1 MKKLN
6 VIKKNKQYG
15 RKISQELNK
24 VINDSNMHE
33 LLKVSKNDWWPQIE
47 MTNLPIDDDLF
58 VSLLRQEL
66 LKNGLFLASTFN
78 LCFAHNQK
86 GILDLTVKKFKKSI
100 ISLKDFILS
109 HNKYGNLKKNYLAC
123 GQYVSI
129 QIQ

>member
-1 MKKLN
+1 
-6 VIKKNKQYG
+6 
-15 RKISQELNK
+15 
-24 VINDSNMHE
+24 MHE

-100 ISLKDFILS
+100 ISLKDFINS
-109 HNKYGNLKKNYLAC
+109 DNPEQYLKGSLIEKTFK
-123 GQYVSI
+123 VR
-129 QIQ
+129 